1 MNVIEAAG
9 LCGSNFVVIQISLHE
24 MTCGLEKGIEISKLK
39 AVFELQ
45 IWWSDLTI
53 WYKACTQNDRH
64 RYECLRMYCDSYM
77 NIIEAIGL
85 C

>member
-9 LCGSNFVVIQISLHE
+9 LCGSNFVVTPISLHE
-24 MTCGLEKGIEISKLK
+24 TTCGLEQGIEFQ
-39 AVFELQ
+39 FES
-45 IWWSDLTI
+45 SDLINWDT
-53 WYKACTQNDRH
+53 ACTQNDRH
-64 RYECLRMYCDSYM
+64 RYECSRMYCDSYM

>member
-9 LCGSNFVVIQISLHE
+9 LCGSNFVVTPISLHE
-24 MTCGLEKGIEISKLK
+24 MTCGLEQGIEINKIK
-39 AVFELQ
+39 AVFEFQ
-45 IWWSDLTI
+45 IWWSDLTN

-64 RYECLRMYCDSYM
+64 RYECSRMYCDSYM